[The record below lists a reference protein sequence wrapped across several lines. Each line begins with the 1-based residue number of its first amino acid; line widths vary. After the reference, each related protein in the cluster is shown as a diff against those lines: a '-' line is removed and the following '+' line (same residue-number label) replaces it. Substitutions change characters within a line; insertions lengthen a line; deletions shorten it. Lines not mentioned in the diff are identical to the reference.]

1 MADVERKLR
10 GRTLTGTVVSNKGH
24 QTITV
29 VIERRVPHAVYG
41 KIIRRSS
48 KVRAHDPANDCNV
61 GDTVTVRES
70 PPISKT
76 KHWVLER
83 IDERAKEELPRID
96 A

>member
-1 MADVERKLR
+1 MAEVEQSKR
-10 GRTLTGTVVSNKGH
+10 GRTVTGTVVSNKGH

-29 VIERRVPHAVYG
+29 LIERRVPHPVYG

-48 KVRAHDPANDCNV
+48 KVRAHDPDNACSV
-61 GDTVTVRES
+61 GDVVTVRES
-70 PPISKT
+70 RPISKT

-83 IDERAKEELPRID
+83 IDERAEVELPGVQ